1 MCHGDPTSLDVD
13 LTRMQKG
20 HTRTSCPHYE
30 SSCSFDVA
38 KVGKISFDVEM
49 RNCAKVWACPL
60 WMSPETWRSPQRE
73 SGEIDFVEN
82 CDDHLNVSFG
92 ESLPY
97 YSEWPGRSA
106 AKLGKQHVVLEFQ
119 KDGSVLPTMTDS
131 LTGEMVAGV
140 HLTGSQSYQ
149 AMTSKNWGSNPFKLV
164 SDIWNGT
171 EGNPGYA
178 ACQKQTKPDSEC
190 GYTVQNIKI
199 FPKPGE
205 PKLFSGKCEAL
216 NP

>member
-1 MCHGDPTSLDVD
+1 MS
-13 LTRMQKG
+13 R
-20 HTRTSCPHYE
+20 
-30 SSCSFDVA
+30 
-38 KVGKISFDVEM
+38 
-49 RNCAKVWACPL
+49 CAKVWACPL
-60 WMSPETWRSPQRE
+60 WMSPETWRAPQHE

-92 ESLPY
+92 EIAPY
-97 YSEWPGRSA
+97 YSEWPHRSA

-119 KDGSVLPTMTDS
+119 NDGSVLPTMTDS
-131 LTGEMVAGV
+131 LTKETVAGV

-149 AMTSKNWGSNPFKLV
+149 AMTSKNWGSNPFRLV

-171 EGNPGYA
+171 SGNEGYA
-178 ACQKQTKPDSEC
+178 ACQKQTDPDSKC

-199 FPKPGE
+199 APKPGE